1 MSHGR
6 SDHCMWTALHA
17 DCTACGLHC
26 TRTAL
31 HADCT
36 ARGLHCTRTALH
48 ADCTARGLHCMWTA
62 MHADCTA
69 CGLHSC
75 RGCIIQGCT
84 ALQVHK
90 HMSSGGNTLLLHPCC
105 RLLLFPLFFFLFCFV
120 TQGPIC
126 FMGKGAKITAG
137 FSRIRKKLFP
147 FALLEKCAAEKPI
160 FTMSKR

>member
-1 MSHGR
+1 
-6 SDHCMWTALHA
+6 
-17 DCTACGLHC
+17 
-26 TRTAL
+26 
-31 HADCT
+31 
-36 ARGLHCTRTALH
+36 
-48 ADCTARGLHCMWTA
+48 MWTA

-160 FTMSKR
+160 FTMSKRWSTNGRGFGLILDRWWRWKFYPGGSAWQEECIQRFCHDFLRSYGQ